1 MQHKIVRAGPLTTHL
16 IDVGVAEGSRPATL
30 VVLCHG
36 FGAPGTDLVPL
47 AGEIAQVSRQVSGV
61 RFAFP
66 EAPLDLA
73 DIGYFGAR
81 AWFPI
86 DVERLMTE
94 GPSGRAGELAL
105 AAPPGM
111 DNAKRALTKTVEALL
126 ADADLPNSRLVLGGF
141 SQGAMMAIELALAAD
156 EGPAALWAWSPALV
170 DKAATVRRAPRRA
183 GLPTYISHGRQDAI
197 LPFAGAEELARL
209 LGEAGLDVRFAPFSG
224 PHTIP
229 ADAIEQAALS
239 LVALA
244 VPTP

>member
-1 MQHKIVRAGPLTTHL
+1 MQHRIVRAGPLTTHL
-16 IDVGVAEGSRPATL
+16 IDIGVAEGSRPQTL

-47 AGEIAQVSRQVSGV
+47 AGEIAQVTRQVRGV

-111 DNAKRALTKTVEALL
+111 DTAKRALTRTVESLL
-126 ADADLPNSRLVLGGF
+126 GDAGLPWGRLVLGGF

-156 EGPAALWAWSPALV
+156 EGPAGLWAWSPALV
-170 DKAATVRRAPRRA
+170 DKEALLRRAPRRA
-183 GLPTYISHGRQDAI
+183 GLPTYISHGREDAI
-197 LPFAGAEELARL
+197 LPFTGSEELARL
-209 LGEAGLDVRFAPFSG
+209 LTKAGLDVRFAPFSG

-229 ADAIEQAALS
+229 ADAIERAALS

-244 VPTP
+244 GSAG